1 MAEKTHSKMYQQLK
15 AKYDAEYVT
24 KETLQGW
31 VRLNAKKATK
41 GITAEEYA
49 EITGEEFPE
58 DEEGEG

>member
-1 MAEKTHSKMYQQLK
+1 MAETVKSKMYEQLK
-15 AKYDAEYVT
+15 AKFDAEYIT

-41 GITAEEYA
+41 GITKEEYA